1 MRFPAI
7 RPIGLAMAGLIAAG
21 LLATACFGGDSA
33 PKLIGRG
40 LLGGTDTDKLNVPLE
55 DIHVDTFVS
64 GSVPLS
70 EIDEV
75 TLLALRDAIP
85 PIDNPPYTTAGESGW
100 LGSNDL
106 ILGYVADGGQAY
118 AYPTRI
124 LDQHEIVNDELG
136 GRAVLISFCP
146 LCRSGIVYDRSLD
159 GRLLSFGNTSALYES
174 DLVMYD
180 RETLSYWFQVGGE
193 AIVGELTG
201 ARLVA
206 LPSVT
211 TTWDQWRELHP
222 GTLVLSRDLGFA
234 RDYSR
239 DITVGLE
246 ELINGG
252 TFPFPVTD
260 AARDA
265 RLEPAALVLGVE
277 RGDDRRAYVLEQLG
291 DAAINDTLGGERI
304 AVFSRSEG
312 PVAAAFLAEADGQAL
327 TFRFRD
333 GAYVDEATGSEWSLT
348 GEALSG
354 ELAGAQ
360 LEPLA
365 VRTAFWFSY
374 VSAFPDVDLYKP

>member
-1 MRFPAI
+1 MR
-7 RPIGLAMAGLIAAG
+7 LAATLAVALIA
-21 LLATACFGGDSA
+21 ATACFGGDST
-33 PKLIGRG
+33 PELVGRG
-40 LLGGTDTDKLNVPLE
+40 LLGGTDTDRLSVALE

-85 PIDNPPYTTAGESGW
+85 PIDDPPYTTAGEAGW
-100 LGSNDL
+100 LNSNDL
-106 ILGYVADGGQAY
+106 IIGYVADDSQAY
-118 AYPTRI
+118 AYPARI

-146 LCRSGIVYDRSLD
+146 LCRSGIVYDRVLD

-174 DLVMYD
+174 DLVMFD
-180 RETLSYWFQVGGE
+180 RETLSYWFQVAGE

-211 TTWDQWRELHP
+211 TTWEQWRQLHP
-222 GTLVLSRDLGFA
+222 GTLVLSRDLGFGRA
-234 RDYSR
+234 YNRDV
-239 DITVGLE
+239 TAGLE
-246 ELINGG
+246 DILNSGR
-252 TFPFPVTD
+252 FLFPVTD
-260 AARDA
+260 AAKDS
-265 RLEPAALVLGVE
+265 RLQAAALVLGVE
-277 RGDDRRAYVLEQLG
+277 LGDDRRAYALEQL
-291 DAAINDTLGGERI
+291 AAGVVNDTLGGERI
-304 AVFSRSEG
+304 AIFSRSDG

-327 TFRFRD
+327 TFEYRD
-333 GAYVDEATGSEWSLT
+333 RTFVDEETGSTWSLA

-354 ELAGAQ
+354 ELAGVQ

-374 VSAFPDVDLYKP
+374 ASAFPGVELYEP